1 MQPKM
6 VVRTEAV
13 IEILSFGVGT
23 LIAIFASI
31 KETEIWSSQCTPLVA
46 NECPVGAT
54 CPIPNAR
61 CPSDD
66 PPSWD
71 EGRLEMVWETIRCAP
86 KRTLGFQ
93 KRVPASLNHP
103 LATNT
108 AAVAEHPHNRNTRA
122 GWSAWPLWGLRY
134 GASLTLGKW

>member
-1 MQPKM
+1 MQPKT

-13 IEILSFGVGT
+13 IEILSFGVGAV
-23 LIAIFASI
+23 LAIFASV
-31 KETEIWSSQCTPLVA
+31 KETEIWSSQCTPRVG

-71 EGRLEMVWETIRCAP
+71 EGRLEAVWETIRCALN
-86 KRTLGFQ
+86 RFVQGVSDCIAQSTTL
-93 KRVPASLNHP
+93 R
-103 LATNT
+103 AT
-108 AAVAEHPHNRNTRA
+108 
-122 GWSAWPLWGLRY
+122 LLR
-134 GASLTLGKW
+134 SLTRTFAMCTQASRPDLCGVCGMELR

>member
-1 MQPKM
+1 MQPKT

-13 IEILSFGVGT
+13 IEILSFGVGAV
-23 LIAIFASI
+23 LAIFASV
-31 KETEIWSSQCTPLVA
+31 KETEIWSSQCTPRVG

-71 EGRLEMVWETIRCAP
+71 EGRLEAVWETIRCA
-86 KRTLGFQ
+86 
-93 KRVPASLNHP
+93 LNRFDSRSERLHSSIYH
-103 LATNT
+103 LA
-108 AAVAEHPHNRNTRA
+108 RNTSPIADANIRNAHA
-122 GWSAWPLWGLRY
+122 G
-134 GASLTLGKW
+134 